1 MRIGKYSV
9 ELRAQIVNVIQS
21 IRKEFTASEL
31 KRPLVWVPVVCSN
44 NTDYESMAFDTG
56 FEPRE
61 FAHWAA
67 LAEAN
72 PDSEYQCFASIE
84 TDDYGSEHLRVDLMV
99 RVPVEDHQ
107 WLDYLTAE
115 YPPNSMTESP
125 EMQIYRK
132 IGVFLNSQQI
142 ADIVKISTKASK

>member
-31 KRPLVWVPVVCSN
+31 KRPRVWVPVMCSN
-44 NTDYESMAFDTG
+44 YTDCEYIVFHSGFD
-56 FEPRE
+56 PRD
-61 FAHWAA
+61 FASWAA
-67 LAEAN
+67 LADAN
-72 PDSEYQCFASIE
+72 PNIEYQCFLSHE
-84 TDDYGSEHLRVDLMV
+84 TDEYGDSPTRIELMA
-99 RVPVEDHQ
+99 RVPVDDQQ

>member
-1 MRIGKYSV
+1 MKPMSTGDSPTRI
-9 ELRAQIVNVIQS
+9 EL
-21 IRKEFTASEL
+21 
-31 KRPLVWVPVVCSN
+31 
-44 NTDYESMAFDTG
+44 MA
-56 FEPRE
+56 
-61 FAHWAA
+61 
-67 LAEAN
+67 
-72 PDSEYQCFASIE
+72 
-84 TDDYGSEHLRVDLMV
+84 
-99 RVPVEDHQ
+99 RVPADDQQ